1 MVSIKP
7 RFTRLALSL
16 ALTTVIALG
25 TALPT
30 FAAGDDTD
38 VNVLAGSLA
47 VTTPAAANF
56 TSVTLDGTL
65 KTTTA
70 ALATFTVT
78 DARGN
83 GAGWH
88 VTAQAT
94 QFAEWDSTLNSGA
107 GGYKPSGRTIPANS
121 LTMTV
126 PSVAANGTTSP
137 APTIASGPYTLDS
150 GSAVSIASAAADEGM
165 GIYDLGT
172 TTLTLSLPPATTY
185 AAPYRST
192 VTISVITAP

>member
-1 MVSIKP
+1 MLSLKP

-16 ALTTVIALG
+16 ALTTVVALG
-25 TALPT
+25 STLPA
-30 FAAGDDTD
+30 FAGDDTD
-38 VNVLAGSLA
+38 VNVIAGSLA
-47 VTTPAAANF
+47 ITTPAAANF

-65 KTTTA
+65 KSTTA
-70 ALATFTVT
+70 ALAAFSVT
-78 DARGN
+78 DARGS

-107 GGYKPSGRTIPANS
+107 GGYKVGGHTIPTSS
-121 LTMTV
+121 LTMSAPT
-126 PSVAANGTTSP
+126 VAANGTTSP
-137 APTIASGPYTLDS
+137 NPSIASGPYTLDS
-150 GSAVSIASAAADEGM
+150 GSAFSIASADTDEGM
-165 GIYDLGT
+165 GVYDVST